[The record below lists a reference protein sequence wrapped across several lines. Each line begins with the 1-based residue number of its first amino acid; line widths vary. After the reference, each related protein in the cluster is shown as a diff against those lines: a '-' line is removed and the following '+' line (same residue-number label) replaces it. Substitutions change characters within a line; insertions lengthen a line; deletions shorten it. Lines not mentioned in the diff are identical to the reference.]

1 MISQCYKG
9 NRHLKLL
16 AAHEKYGTISP
27 LTPRYPLSL
36 PAFPLPFPLLTKPI
50 QKGNIVRMAPNV
62 LSFNTIPALQAIHTD
77 RSANVNRDEWYKS
90 LDISQGAYSTQ
101 SCMDKTEHAFRRRV
115 VQQAFSE
122 RALRD
127 QEGFVLNNVE
137 TFCDRMGKDGGK
149 VSEKGEWSGNVNLG
163 NWATWFSFDFISDIS
178 LGRSFGLLA
187 DEEKRYV
194 PSCLMWTSQ
203 FLYYVRFLF
212 HFPPPFPPPSFPS
225 YHQD

>member
-1 MISQCYKG
+1 
-9 NRHLKLL
+9 
-16 AAHEKYGTISP
+16 
-27 LTPRYPLSL
+27 
-36 PAFPLPFPLLTKPI
+36 
-50 QKGNIVRMAPNV
+50 MAPNV

-187 DEEKRYV
+187 DEKKRYV

-212 HFPPPFPPPSFPS
+212 HFPPPFLSPFFSLLTSGLIDWQTTKRLATFPS
-225 YHQD
+225 VP